1 MAIRR
6 RLMAAARPSAVDTS
20 PKVAEYGKAC
30 AFATTGERS
39 DPNLCITEWYQFYP
53 SQVGVLTLYYKL
65 GQGRMVRSD
74 GNYQYYAMRAS
85 DSDIKRD
92 WYYPISTSNYN
103 RSIGWG
109 LGNYTLQEIRFTVV
123 TADIDDVYAYCI
135 ETGQIFFAGK
145 NTPYYSTINGYP
157 IKRDSWDYERTEAN
171 PNGNPELA
179 LIVAQADYADA
190 IKDLSIAH
198 NRAGWA
204 VTLERWDG
212 VQLARKSFGA
222 FPDMTP
228 PEPQPEPELEEPEE
242 PQESEAE

>member
-1 MAIRR
+1 MLRQIYI
-6 RLMAAARPSAVDTS
+6 VN
-20 PKVAEYGKAC
+20 
-30 AFATTGERS
+30 AT
-39 DPNLCITEWYQFYP
+39 Q
-53 SQVGVLTLYYKL
+53 
-65 GQGRMVRSD
+65 
-74 GNYQYYAMRAS
+74 
-85 DSDIKRD
+85 
-92 WYYPISTSNYN
+92 
-103 RSIGWG
+103 
-109 LGNYTLQEIRFTVV
+109 VV
-123 TADIDDVYAYCI
+123 TS
-135 ETGQIFFAGK
+135 EQNPHGL
-145 NTPYYSTINGYP
+145 YSTISGYP

-228 PEPQPEPELEEPEE
+228 PEPQPEPEPEE